1 MNGLVQ
7 EIKDSIVQAGLVSN
21 LTPDHIA
28 AVMAVSLICGVVIY
42 LIYRLFYRG
51 PVYNESFAVL
61 NVITCMTTAFIIMSI
76 STNIVLSLGMVG
88 ALSIVRF
95 RAAVKDPLD
104 IGFLFLSIAAGL
116 TAGAGL
122 FPLAGIGTLAICAVY
137 ILMSLV
143 SNRRKL
149 FMLSVKFIGE
159 RDPIVEII
167 RVYRPKIKSIIST
180 QETTEINAA
189 VKNRAVKDDLTG
201 KLLQNESVISAVMIE
216 YTGE

>member
-7 EIKDSIVQAGLVSN
+7 EIKDSIVQAGLVAN
-21 LTPDHIA
+21 LTPEHIA
-28 AVMAVSLICGVVIY
+28 AVMAVALLCGIVIY
-42 LIYRLFYRG
+42 IIYRVFYRG

-122 FPLAGIGTLAICAVY
+122 FPLAGIGTLAICTVY

-143 SNRRKL
+143 SNRKRL
-149 FMLSVKFIGE
+149 FLLSVKFTGE
-159 RDPIVEII
+159 REPILAIMKP
-167 RVYRPKIKSIIST
+167 YRPKIKSVISSK
-180 QETTEINAA
+180 ETTEINAA
-189 VKNRAVKDDLTG
+189 VKNSAIKDDLTR
-201 KLLQNESVISAVMIE
+201 LLLENEAVSSAVMIE
-216 YTGE
+216 YTGD